1 VFIWRYGTACFCG
14 LVILRTCSDELS
26 FLYFTSILR
35 QIMSIQANSQPF
47 ASASRL
53 LKGGVVAGFMC
64 LAALMATLLAVNP
77 AAASQVV
84 GEVTLT
90 IGKSRIDRN
99 DGATE
104 PQKGGSVQEGDVI
117 RTTDNGHVHIRFID
131 GARVSVRPNSVFRIH
146 EFKYSP
152 ADPAASVVRL
162 SLDSGEARSISGAA
176 AQAAK
181 DRFRLN
187 TPLVAIGV
195 KGTDFVTQVSKD
207 VIRVTVNQGA
217 IVMAPF
223 DSGCKAESLGVCNT
237 TRAKELT
244 AEMLGQALVYRLGT
258 VDPSFQ
264 NVGKSG
270 QVDSN
275 KLLQLDRQVREGAEK
290 PLASDTEAKNPL
302 NALGTNR
309 LIWGRWAKDALVNDT
324 LTVPFLEAM
333 RGNEVTVGDGY
344 YFLFREPS
352 NINVLPTLT
361 TKTDF
366 GLKSSSAYFRNA
378 SNEVL
383 PATVQSGSLSIDFG
397 AKTFATQLGLSA
409 EGTGLQ
415 TFSQSGSINSNT
427 GIFLGKSGAEANPSS
442 SLAGAISLDARQ
454 AGYLFKTQLGRG
466 TFVGATL
473 WGR

>member
-1 VFIWRYGTACFCG
+1 
-14 LVILRTCSDELS
+14 
-26 FLYFTSILR
+26 
-35 QIMSIQANSQPF
+35 MPIQAIFNPLS
-47 ASASRL
+47 SAARL
-53 LKGGVVAGFMC
+53 LRGDAVAMVLGMLAMC
-64 LAALMATLLAVNP
+64 LSSVAI
-77 AAASQVV
+77 ASQVV

-90 IGKSRIDRN
+90 IGKSKIERSTQE
-99 DGATE
+99 AE

-117 RTTDNGHVHIRFID
+117 RTSDNGHVHIRFID

-181 DRFRLN
+181 ERFRLN

-223 DSGCKAESLGVCNT
+223 DSGCKADALGVCT
-237 TRAKELT
+237 TARAKELT
-244 AEMLGQALVYRLGT
+244 AEMLGQALVYRLGST
-258 VDPSFQ
+258 DPSFQ
-264 NVGKSG
+264 NVSKPG
-270 QVDSN
+270 QADNS
-275 KLLQLDRQVREGAEK
+275 KLLQLDRQVRDASDK

-302 NALGTNR
+302 NALGNNR
-309 LIWGRWAKDALVNDT
+309 LIWGRWARDPIANDS
-324 LTVPFLEAM
+324 LTVPFLDAM

-366 GLKSSSAYFRNA
+366 GLKSSSAYYRNA
-378 SNEVL
+378 ANEMV
-383 PATVQSGSLSIDFG
+383 PATVSNGSLSIDFG

-409 EGTGLQ
+409 EGAGLQ
-415 TFSQSGSINSNT
+415 SFSQSGNINAAN
-427 GIFLGKSGAEANPSS
+427 GIFLGRSGPEASPTS

-454 AGYLFKTQLGRG
+454 AGYLFKTQVGRG

>member
-1 VFIWRYGTACFCG
+1 MF
-14 LVILRTCSDELS
+14 
-26 FLYFTSILR
+26 
-35 QIMSIQANSQPF
+35 IQAFLTPIT
-47 ASASRL
+47 SAVPM
-53 LKGGVVAGFMC
+53 LKSVAVGTLISFMST
-64 LAALMATLLAVNP
+64 LAM
-77 AAASQVV
+77 ASQVV

-90 IGKSRIDRN
+90 IGKSNIDRAA
-99 DGATE
+99 GSAE
-104 PQKGGSVQEGDVI
+104 PQKGGSVQEGDVV
-117 RTTDNGHVHIRFID
+117 RTSENGHVHIRFID

-152 ADPAASVVRL
+152 SDPAASVVRL

-181 DRFRLN
+181 ERFRLN

-195 KGTDFVTQVSKD
+195 KGTDFVTQVSRD

-217 IVMAPF
+217 IVMAPYDIF
-223 DSGCKAESLGVCNT
+223 CKADTLGVCT
-237 TRAKELT
+237 TPRAKELT
-244 AEMLGQALVYRLGT
+244 AEMLGQALVYRLGAT
-258 VDPSFQ
+258 DPSFQ
-264 NVGKSG
+264 NVSKPG
-270 QVDSN
+270 QSDN
-275 KLLQLDRQVREGAEK
+275 TKLLQLDRQVRDSADK

-302 NALGTNR
+302 NAISNNR
-309 LIWGRWAKDALVNDT
+309 LIWGRWARDPIANDN

-361 TKTDF
+361 TKADF
-366 GLKSSSAYFRNA
+366 GLKSASAYYRNA
-378 SNEVL
+378 ANEML
-383 PATVQSGSLSIDFG
+383 PANVSNGTLSIDFG

-415 TFSQSGSINSNT
+415 IFSQTGLINSNS
-427 GIFLGKSGAEANPSS
+427 GIFLGRSGPELAPTS

-454 AGYLFKTQLGRG
+454 AGYLFKTTVGRG
-466 TFVGATL
+466 SFGGATL

>member
-1 VFIWRYGTACFCG
+1 
-14 LVILRTCSDELS
+14 
-26 FLYFTSILR
+26 
-35 QIMSIQANSQPF
+35 MSIQALHTPNR
-47 ASASRL
+47 SAARL
-53 LKGGVVAGFMC
+53 LRV
-64 LAALMATLLAVNP
+64 LAVG
-77 AAASQVV
+77 ALFAFLSALATASQVV

-90 IGKSRIDRN
+90 IGKSNIDRAA
-99 DGATE
+99 GSAE
-104 PQKGGSVQEGDVI
+104 PQKGSSVQEGDVI
-117 RTTDNGHVHIRFID
+117 RTSDNGHVHIRFID

-181 DRFRLN
+181 ERFRLN

-223 DSGCKAESLGVCNT
+223 DSFCKADTLGVCT
-237 TRAKELT
+237 TPRAKELT

-258 VDPSFQ
+258 ADPSFQ
-264 NVGKSG
+264 NVSKSG
-270 QVDSN
+270 QSDN
-275 KLLQLDRQVREGAEK
+275 TKLLLLDRQVRDSADK

-302 NALGTNR
+302 NAINNNR
-309 LIWGRWAKDALVNDT
+309 LIWGRWARDPIANDN

-366 GLKSSSAYFRNA
+366 GLKSASAYYRNA
-378 SNEVL
+378 ANEMV
-383 PATVQSGSLSIDFG
+383 PATVSGGNLSIDFG

-415 TFSQSGSINSNT
+415 SFSQTGQINSNT
-427 GIFLGKSGAEANPSS
+427 GIFLGRSGPEVAPTS

-454 AGYLFKTQLGRG
+454 AGYLFKTQVGRG
-466 TFVGATL
+466 SFVGATL

>member
-1 VFIWRYGTACFCG
+1 MRSHGASCFQAC
-14 LVILRTCSDELS
+14 VILRTCLTEPS
-26 FLYFTSILR
+26 FLYFDTISFQNML
-35 QIMSIQANSQPF
+35 IQAFTIQINSAARQ
-47 ASASRL
+47 
-53 LKGGVVAGFMC
+53 LKAWVLGILI
-64 LAALMATLLAVNP
+64 LAALGQSAF
-77 AAASQVV
+77 ASQVV

-90 IGKSRIDRN
+90 IGKSKIERTSSD
-99 DGATE
+99 AE

-117 RTTDNGHVHIRFID
+117 RTSDNGHVHIRFID

-181 DRFRLN
+181 ERFRLN

-195 KGTDFVTQVSKD
+195 KGTDFVTQVSRD

-223 DSGCKAESLGVCNT
+223 DSGCNVESLGVCRT

-244 AEMLGQALVYRLGT
+244 AEMLGQALVYRMGT
-258 VDPSFQ
+258 ADPSFQ
-264 NVGKSG
+264 NVSKSG

-275 KLLQLDRQVREGAEK
+275 RLLQLDRQLRDGADK
-290 PLASDTEAKNPL
+290 PLASDTESKNPL
-302 NALGTNR
+302 NAVSANR
-309 LIWGRWAKDALVNDT
+309 LIWGRWARDPISNDT
-324 LTVPFLEAM
+324 LTIPFLEAM

-352 NINVLPTLT
+352 NVNLLPTLT
-361 TKTDF
+361 TKADF
-366 GLKSSSAYFRNA
+366 GLKSSSAYYRNA
-378 SNEVL
+378 ANEPL
-383 PATVQSGSLSIDFG
+383 PAVIQSGSLSIDFG

-409 EGTGLQ
+409 EGSGLQ
-415 TFSQSGSINSNT
+415 TYSQTGVINAST
-427 GIFLGKSGAEANPSS
+427 GIFLGRSGPEPAPTSN
-442 SLAGAISLDARQ
+442 LAGAISLDARQ
-454 AGYLFKTQLGRG
+454 AGYLFKTQIGRG
-466 TFVGATL
+466 IFSGATL

>member
-1 VFIWRYGTACFCG
+1 MPIQVFN
-14 LVILRTCSDELS
+14 
-26 FLYFTSILR
+26 TSG
-35 QIMSIQANSQPF
+35 AQPEATF
-47 ASASRL
+47 SASSL
-53 LKGGVVAGFMC
+53 LNRWWLAVVLIAMC
-64 LAALMATLLAVNP
+64 LLTTTAM
-77 AAASQVV
+77 ASQVV

-90 IGKSRIDRN
+90 IGKSKIERAA
-99 DGATE
+99 GESE
-104 PQKGGSVQEGDVI
+104 PQKGGSVQEGDVV

-181 DRFRLN
+181 ERFRLN

-207 VIRVTVNQGA
+207 IIRVTVNQGA

-223 DSGCKAESLGVCNT
+223 DNGCRVESLGVCNT
-237 TRAKELT
+237 LRAKELT

-258 VDPSFQ
+258 ADPSFQ
-264 NVGKSG
+264 DVSKVG
-270 QVDSN
+270 QIDST
-275 KLLQLDRQVREGAEK
+275 KLLKLNRQLREGSDK
-290 PLASDTEAKNPL
+290 LLASDTEAKNPL
-302 NALGTNR
+302 SAVGANR
-309 LIWGRWAKDALVNDT
+309 LIWGRWARDPIANDN
-324 LTVPFLEAM
+324 LTVPFLEAL

-352 NINVLPTLT
+352 NVNLLPTLT

-366 GLKSSSAYFRNA
+366 GLKSSSAYYRNA
-378 SNEVL
+378 ANEMV
-383 PATVQSGSLSIDFG
+383 PAAVQSGSLSIDFG

-415 TFSQSGSINSNT
+415 SYSQSGTINAGT
-427 GIFLGKSGAEANPSS
+427 GIFLGRSGPEAAPTS

-454 AGYLFKTQLGRG
+454 VGYLFKTQIGRG